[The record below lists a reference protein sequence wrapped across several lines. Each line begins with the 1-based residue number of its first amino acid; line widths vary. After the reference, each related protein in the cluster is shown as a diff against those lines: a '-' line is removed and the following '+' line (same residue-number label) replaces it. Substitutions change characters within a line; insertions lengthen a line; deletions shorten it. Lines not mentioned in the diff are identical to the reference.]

1 MTLRVKKNAIIVTSI
16 VVLFV
21 KLINKIFDK
30 TIIVK
35 TIINR
40 STTFLFFNTIRFS
53 NIIHI
58 KIKTLIIIIKNIN
71 IATQIDNQTISKI
84 NNNRDNL
91 SRLHYNCLIRVNFFK
106 SRSKTRQIR
115 KINSINKS
123 QTLKKI
129 INLVITNQ
137 KFT

>member
-1 MTLRVKKNAIIVTSI
+1 MILRVKKNAIIITLI
-16 VVLFV
+16 VVQFV
-21 KLINKIFDK
+21 KSINKILNK

-40 STTFLFFNTIRFS
+40 STTFMFFNIIRFS

-71 IATQIDNQTISKI
+71 IAIQINNQTILKI

-91 SRLHYNCLIRVNFFK
+91 SRLYYNCLIRVNLFK
-106 SRSKTRQIR
+106 SRSKTR
-115 KINSINKS
+115 
-123 QTLKKI
+123 
-129 INLVITNQ
+129 
-137 KFT
+137 